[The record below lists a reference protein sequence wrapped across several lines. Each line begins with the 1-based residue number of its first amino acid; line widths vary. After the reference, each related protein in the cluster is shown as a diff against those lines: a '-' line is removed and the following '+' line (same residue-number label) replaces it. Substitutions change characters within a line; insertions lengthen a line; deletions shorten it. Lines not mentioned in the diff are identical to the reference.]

1 MFYILGGFVDLAE
14 EVLLR
19 LESDLHNVKMT
30 IIILQ
35 AFTHHQM
42 MQLAAGVAQDFLAE
56 G

>member
-1 MFYILGGFVDLAE
+1 MLYILGGFVGLAE

-19 LESDLHNVKMT
+19 LESTSDLHNVKMT

-42 MQLAAGVAQDFLAE
+42 MQFAAGVAQ